1 MCVDVEGQHGIVHRD
16 LAARNVLVGEHHHV
30 KVADYG
36 LSRDLGTQD
45 YYKLHSNRM
54 LPIRWTAPDLFLDL
68 KWTAST
74 DVYAFGVTVS
84 EVYTCGELPFD
95 TFEDKEFVKV
105 LTGTGTLHGLS

>member
-1 MCVDVEGQHGIVHRD
+1 MVGMLREVSLGMIALGQHGIVHRD

-54 LPIRWTAPDLFLDL
+54 LPIR
-68 KWTAST
+68 
-74 DVYAFGVTVS
+74 
-84 EVYTCGELPFD
+84 
-95 TFEDKEFVKV
+95 
-105 LTGTGTLHGLS
+105 